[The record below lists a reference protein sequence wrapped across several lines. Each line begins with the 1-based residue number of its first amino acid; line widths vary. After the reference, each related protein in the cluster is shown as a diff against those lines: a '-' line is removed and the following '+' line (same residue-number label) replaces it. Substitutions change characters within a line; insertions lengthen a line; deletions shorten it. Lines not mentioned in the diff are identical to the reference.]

1 MGQPRPVSGTGFI
14 YALVCGFVLAVFTLA
29 IVNGGHCPGDP
40 TPEVLA
46 CRTAQRRTGLVFP
59 VLYVA
64 VNGFAVL
71 RHRRGLEGAKGL
83 AIVAGPLAVVGA
95 MLVNAF
101 AR

>member
-14 YALVCGFVLAVFTLA
+14 YALVGGFVLAVFTLG
-29 IVNGGHCPGDP
+29 IVNAGHCLGDP

-46 CRTAQRRTGLVFP
+46 CRAAQRRTGLVFP

-64 VNGFAVL
+64 VTGFAVL
-71 RHRRGLEGAKGL
+71 RHRRGLEGAAGL
-83 AIVAGPLAVVGA
+83 AIFAGPLAAVGA